1 MPKNTGMGGNKRK
14 KGKKQVQ
21 EDRELT
27 YKGESEE
34 YAQVIKI
41 LGDGRFEC
49 NCADG
54 VKRVAHVRGKM
65 RKRIWIANGDI
76 ILVSLRDFEP
86 EKCDVV
92 EKYKEK
98 EVAKLKKAGEIPDS
112 MVLPSSSEADE
123 EKEEKNDYG
132 DIIFEEQ
139 ENDKG
144 KKKDDDIDFGN
155 DDDDE
160 DEKKESD
167 EEKEEKKVKKD
178 EDEDEDKK
186 EDEKEEEEKE
196 KEEVVE
202 KTKKS
207 KREKKEKEKKIK
219 KKRDDKKKGGGDDDK
234 DFNIDDI

>member
-21 EDRELT
+21 EDRELQ

-54 VKRVAHVRGKM
+54 VKRIAHVRGKM

-98 EVAKLKKAGEIPDS
+98 EVAKLKKAGEIPES
-112 MVLPSSSEADE
+112 MVLPSSTEEE
-123 EKEEKNDYG
+123 EKEANDEYG
-132 DIIFEEQ
+132 DIVFEDQ
-139 ENDKG
+139 EVENK
-144 KKKDDDIDFGN
+144 KKKDDRDFG
-155 DDDDE
+155 DDDE
-160 DEKKESD
+160 DEEKKESD
-167 EEKEEKKVKKD
+167 EEKND
-178 EDEDEDKK
+178 EDDGEK
-186 EDEKEEEEKE
+186 EKEKEEEEEEKPKE
-196 KEEVVE
+196 KQ
-202 KTKKS
+202 KMSKK
-207 KREKKEKEKKIK
+207 EKKEKERKIK
-219 KKRDDKKKGGGDDDK
+219 KKRDDKKTEKEAAK
-234 DFNIDDI
+234 TAKK

>member
-1 MPKNTGMGGNKRK
+1 MGGNKRK

-21 EDRELT
+21 EDRELQ

-34 YAQVIKI
+34 YAQLIKI

-54 VKRVAHVRGKM
+54 VKRIAHVRGKM
-65 RKRIWIANGDI
+65 RKRVWIANGDI
-76 ILVSLRDFEP
+76 ILVSLREFEP

-98 EVAKLKKAGEIPDS
+98 EVAKLKKAGEIPDT
-112 MVLPSSSEADE
+112 MVLPSSSETE

-132 DIIFEEQ
+132 DIIFEDQ
-139 ENDKG
+139 ENDKI
-144 KKKDDDIDFGN
+144 KKKDNNEDVGN
-155 DDDDE
+155 EEEEE

-167 EEKEEKKVKKD
+167 EEKNEKENNKD
-178 EDEDEDKK
+178 ENEE
-186 EDEKEEEEKE
+186 EDEKEEEKE
-196 KEEVVE
+196 KEVE
-202 KTKKS
+202 KVKTS

-219 KKRDDKKKGGGDDDK
+219 KKRDDKKKGGNEDDNK

>member
-1 MPKNTGMGGNKRK
+1 MGGNKRK

-21 EDRELT
+21 EDRELQ

-54 VKRVAHVRGKM
+54 VKRIAHVRGKM

-112 MVLPSSSEADE
+112 MVLPSAEAE
-123 EKEEKNDYG
+123 EKEVNDEYG
-132 DIIFEEQ
+132 DIVFE
-139 ENDKG
+139 DKVVDK
-144 KKKDDDIDFGN
+144 KKKDDLDISN
-155 DDDDE
+155 DEEE
-160 DEKKESD
+160 DNKDSEEEKKEKNED
-167 EEKEEKKVKKD
+167 EE
-178 EDEDEDKK
+178 
-186 EDEKEEEEKE
+186 EDEKEEEKEEIKE
-196 KEEVVE
+196 KERQ
-202 KTKKS
+202 KMGKK
-207 KREKKEKEKKIK
+207 EKKEKEKKIK
-219 KKRDDKKKGGGDDDK
+219 KKRDDKKKDDDK

>member
-21 EDRELT
+21 EDRELS

-54 VKRVAHVRGKM
+54 VKRIAHVRGKM
-65 RKRIWIANGDI
+65 RKRVWIANGDI
-76 ILVSLRDFEP
+76 ILVSLREFEP

-98 EVAKLKKAGEIPDS
+98 EVAKLKKAGEIPDT
-112 MVLPSSSEADE
+112 MVLPTSSDNE
-123 EKEEKNDYG
+123 EKEDKNDYG
-132 DIIFEEQ
+132 DIIFEDQ
-139 ENDKG
+139 ENDKI
-144 KKKDDDIDFGN
+144 KKKDNNEDDGDEEEE
-155 DDDDE
+155 E

-167 EEKEEKKVKKD
+167 EEKNEKENNKD
-178 EDEDEDKK
+178 ENEE
-186 EDEKEEEEKE
+186 EDEKEEEKE
-196 KEEVVE
+196 KEVE
-202 KTKKS
+202 KVKTS

-219 KKRDDKKKGGGDDDK
+219 KKRDDKKKGGNEDDNK

>member
-1 MPKNTGMGGNKRK
+1 MGGNKRK

-21 EDRELT
+21 EDRELQ

-54 VKRVAHVRGKM
+54 VKRIAHVRGKM

-98 EVAKLKKAGEIPDS
+98 EVAKLKKAGEIPES
-112 MVLPSSSEADE
+112 MVLPSSTEEE
-123 EKEEKNDYG
+123 EKEANDEYG
-132 DIIFEEQ
+132 DIVFEDQ
-139 ENDKG
+139 EVENK
-144 KKKDDDIDFGN
+144 KKKDDRDFG
-155 DDDDE
+155 DDDE
-160 DEKKESD
+160 DEEKKESD
-167 EEKEEKKVKKD
+167 EEKNEKND
-178 EDEDEDKK
+178 EDDGEK
-186 EDEKEEEEKE
+186 EKEKEEEEEEKPKE
-196 KEEVVE
+196 KQ
-202 KTKKS
+202 KMSKK
-207 KREKKEKEKKIK
+207 EKKEKEKKIK
-219 KKRDDKKKGGGDDDK
+219 KKRDDKKTEKEDDK
-234 DFNIDDI
+234 EFNIDDI

>member
-21 EDRELT
+21 EDRELQ

-54 VKRVAHVRGKM
+54 VKRIAHVRGKM

-112 MVLPSSSEADE
+112 MVLPSAEAE
-123 EKEEKNDYG
+123 EKEVNDDYG
-132 DIIFEEQ
+132 DIVFEDQVE
-139 ENDKG
+139 DK
-144 KKKDDDIDFGN
+144 KKKDEQDISDDEEEDN
-155 DDDDE
+155 KDNEEEKKEKNEDEEE
-160 DEKKESD
+160 DEK
-167 EEKEEKKVKKD
+167 
-178 EDEDEDKK
+178 
-186 EDEKEEEEKE
+186 EEEKE
-196 KEEVVE
+196 KEEVKE
-202 KTKKS
+202 KQKMNKK
-207 KREKKEKEKKIK
+207 EKKEKEKKIK
-219 KKRDDKKKGGGDDDK
+219 KKRDDKKKDDDK

>member
-167 EEKEEKKVKKD
+167 EEKDEKKENKD

-234 DFNIDDI
+234 EFNIDDI

>member
-14 KGKKQVQ
+14 KGKKNPQ
-21 EDRELT
+21 EDRELQ

-54 VKRVAHVRGKM
+54 VKRIAHVRGKM

-112 MVLPSSSEADE
+112 MVLPSAEAE
-123 EKEEKNDYG
+123 EKEVNEDYG
-132 DIIFEEQ
+132 DIVFEDQ
-139 ENDKG
+139 EVNKN
-144 KKKDDDIDFGN
+144 KKKN
-155 DDDDE
+155 DDNDMPDDEEEE
-160 DEKKESD
+160 DEKEDKKENEQD
-167 EEKEEKKVKKD
+167 KKD
-178 EDEDEDKK
+178 EDEDEEEQEK
-186 EDEKEEEEKE
+186 EDEKEKEREKQ
-196 KEEVVE
+196 KMS
-202 KTKKS
+202 KK
-207 KREKKEKEKKIK
+207 EKKEKDKKIK
-219 KKRDDKKKGGGDDDK
+219 KKRDDKKKEKDDDK
-234 DFNIDDI
+234 EFNIDDI

>member
-21 EDRELT
+21 EDRELS

-54 VKRVAHVRGKM
+54 VKRIAHVRGKM
-65 RKRIWIANGDI
+65 RKRVWIANGDI
-76 ILVSLRDFEP
+76 ILVSLREFEP

-98 EVAKLKKAGEIPDS
+98 EVAKLKKAGEIPDT
-112 MVLPSSSEADE
+112 MVLPSSSDTE
-123 EKEEKNDYG
+123 EKEDKNDYG
-132 DIIFEEQ
+132 DIIFEDQ
-139 ENDKG
+139 ENDKI
-144 KKKDDDIDFGN
+144 KKKDNNEDVGDEE
-155 DDDDE
+155 E

-167 EEKEEKKVKKD
+167 EEKNEKENNKD
-178 EDEDEDKK
+178 ENEV
-186 EDEKEEEEKE
+186 EDEKEEEKE
-196 KEEVVE
+196 KEVE
-202 KTKKS
+202 KVKAS

-219 KKRDDKKKGGGDDDK
+219 KKRDDKKKAQRTA
-234 DFNIDDI
+234 

>member
-49 NCADG
+49 NCTDG
-54 VKRVAHVRGKM
+54 VKRIAHVRGKM

-98 EVAKLKKAGEIPDS
+98 EVAKLKKAGEIPET
-112 MVLPSSSEADE
+112 MVLPSSSEAE
-123 EKEEKNDYG
+123 EKEVKDDYG
-132 DIIFEEQ
+132 DIIFEDQ
-139 ENDKG
+139 DNDKV
-144 KKKDDDIDFGN
+144 KKKDDDIDIGN
-155 DDDDE
+155 D
-160 DEKKESD
+160 
-167 EEKEEKKVKKD
+167 EEEEQKD
-178 EDEDEDKK
+178 SDEDKK
-186 EDEKEEEEKE
+186 EKNEEEDEDEKEEEKEKE
-196 KEEVVE
+196 KEKE
-202 KTKKS
+202 KSKKS
-207 KREKKEKEKKIK
+207 K
-219 KKRDDKKKGGGDDDK
+219 
-234 DFNIDDI
+234 

>member
-167 EEKEEKKVKKD
+167 EEKEEKKEKKD

-186 EDEKEEEEKE
+186 EDEKEEEK
-196 KEEVVE
+196 EVV
-202 KTKKS
+202 KTKAS

-219 KKRDDKKKGGGDDDK
+219 KKRDDKKKGGGDEDK

>member
-21 EDRELT
+21 EDRELQ

-54 VKRVAHVRGKM
+54 VKRIAHVRGKM

-112 MVLPSSSEADE
+112 MVLPSAEAE
-123 EKEEKNDYG
+123 EKEVNDEYG
-132 DIIFEEQ
+132 DIVFE
-139 ENDKG
+139 DKVVDK
-144 KKKDDDIDFGN
+144 KKKDDLDISN
-155 DDDDE
+155 DEEEENKDSE
-160 DEKKESD
+160 EEKKEKN
-167 EEKEEKKVKKD
+167 EE
-178 EDEDEDKK
+178 
-186 EDEKEEEEKE
+186 EDEKEEE
-196 KEEVVE
+196 KEEEEVRE
-202 KTKKS
+202 KQKMSKK
-207 KREKKEKEKKIK
+207 EKKEKEKKIK
-219 KKRDDKKKGGGDDDK
+219 KKRDDKKKDDDK

>member
-21 EDRELT
+21 EDRELA

-54 VKRVAHVRGKM
+54 VKRIAHVRGKM
-65 RKRIWIANGDI
+65 RKRVWIANGDI
-76 ILVSLRDFEP
+76 ILVSLREFEP

-112 MVLPSSSEADE
+112 MVLPSSSEAE

-139 ENDKG
+139 ENDKV
-144 KKKDDDIDFGN
+144 KKKDDDLDVGN
-155 DDDDE
+155 NEEE
-160 DEKKESD
+160 DEKE
-167 EEKEEKKVKKD
+167 EEKKEKD
-178 EDEDEDKK
+178 NEEDEDEDKK
-186 EDEKEEEEKE
+186 EEEAKKEEEKQKTSKKE
-196 KEEVVE
+196 
-202 KTKKS
+202 
-207 KREKKEKEKKIK
+207 RKEKEKKIK
-219 KKRDDKKKGGGDDDK
+219 KKRDDKKKGGNDDDK
-234 DFNIDDI
+234 EFNIDDI

>member
-21 EDRELT
+21 EDRELS

-54 VKRVAHVRGKM
+54 VKRIAHVRGKM
-65 RKRIWIANGDI
+65 RKRVWIANGDI
-76 ILVSLRDFEP
+76 ILVSLREFEP

-98 EVAKLKKAGEIPDS
+98 EVAKLKKAGEIPDT
-112 MVLPSSSEADE
+112 MVLPSSSETE

-132 DIIFEEQ
+132 DIIFEDQ
-139 ENDKG
+139 ENDKI
-144 KKKDDDIDFGN
+144 KKKDNNEDVGN
-155 DDDDE
+155 EEEEE

-167 EEKEEKKVKKD
+167 EEKNEKENNKN
-178 EDEDEDKK
+178 EDEE
-186 EDEKEEEEKE
+186 EDEKEEEKE
-196 KEEVVE
+196 VE
-202 KTKKS
+202 KVKTS

-219 KKRDDKKKGGGDDDK
+219 KKRDDKKKGGGNEDDSK

>member
-14 KGKKQVQ
+14 KGKKPQQQ
-21 EDRELT
+21 EDRELQ

-76 ILVSLRDFEP
+76 IIVSLRDFEP

-160 DEKKESD
+160 DEKKE
-167 EEKEEKKVKKD
+167 
-178 EDEDEDKK
+178 
-186 EDEKEEEEKE
+186 
-196 KEEVVE
+196 
-202 KTKKS
+202 
-207 KREKKEKEKKIK
+207 
-219 KKRDDKKKGGGDDDK
+219 
-234 DFNIDDI
+234 

>member
-21 EDRELT
+21 EDRELA

-54 VKRVAHVRGKM
+54 VKRIAHVRGKM
-65 RKRIWIANGDI
+65 RKRVWIANGDI
-76 ILVSLRDFEP
+76 ILVSLREFEP

-98 EVAKLKKAGEIPDS
+98 EVAKLKKAGEIPES
-112 MVLPSSSEADE
+112 MVLPSSSEAE
-123 EKEEKNDYG
+123 EKEDKNEYG

-139 ENDKG
+139 ENDKV
-144 KKKDDDIDFGN
+144 KKKDNDIIYGN
-155 DDDDE
+155 DEEE
-160 DEKKESD
+160 DEKKDSD
-167 EEKEEKKVKKD
+167 EENKEKEKND
-178 EDEDEDKK
+178 EEDDEEDKK
-186 EDEKEEEEKE
+186 EDEKKEEEKE
-196 KEEVVE
+196 KEKEVE
-202 KTKKS
+202 KKKS
-207 KREKKEKEKKIK
+207 SKRDRKEKEKKIK
-219 KKRDDKKKGGGDDDK
+219 KKRDDKKKGGEDNDDK
-234 DFNIDDI
+234 EFNIDDI

>member
-14 KGKKQVQ
+14 KGKKTVQ
-21 EDRELT
+21 EDRELQ

-54 VKRVAHVRGKM
+54 VKRIAHVRGKM

-112 MVLPSSSEADE
+112 MVLPSAEAK
-123 EKEEKNDYG
+123 EKEVNDEYG
-132 DIIFEEQ
+132 DIVFEDQVE
-139 ENDKG
+139 DK
-144 KKKDDDIDFGN
+144 KKKDDNEISN
-155 DDDDE
+155 DEEEE
-160 DEKKESD
+160 DKDNEEEKKEKNED
-167 EEKEEKKVKKD
+167 EE
-178 EDEDEDKK
+178 
-186 EDEKEEEEKE
+186 EDEKEEE
-196 KEEVVE
+196 KEEVKE
-202 KTKKS
+202 KQKMSKK
-207 KREKKEKEKKIK
+207 EKKEKEKKIK
-219 KKRDDKKKGGGDDDK
+219 KKRDDKKKDKEDDK

>member
-21 EDRELT
+21 EDRELS

-54 VKRVAHVRGKM
+54 VKRIAHVRGKM
-65 RKRIWIANGDI
+65 RKRVWIANGDI
-76 ILVSLRDFEP
+76 ILVSLREFEP

-98 EVAKLKKAGEIPDS
+98 EVAKLKKAGEIPDT
-112 MVLPSSSEADE
+112 MVLPSSSETE

-132 DIIFEEQ
+132 DIIFEDQ
-139 ENDKG
+139 ENDKI
-144 KKKDDDIDFGN
+144 KKKDNNEDVGN
-155 DDDDE
+155 EEEEE

-167 EEKEEKKVKKD
+167 EEKNEKENNKN
-178 EDEDEDKK
+178 EDEE
-186 EDEKEEEEKE
+186 EDEKEEQKE
-196 KEEVVE
+196 VE
-202 KTKKS
+202 KVKTS

-219 KKRDDKKKGGGDDDK
+219 KKRDDKKKGGNEDDNK

>member
-21 EDRELT
+21 EDRELS

-54 VKRVAHVRGKM
+54 VKRIAHVRGKM
-65 RKRIWIANGDI
+65 RKRVWIANGDI
-76 ILVSLRDFEP
+76 ILVSLREFEP

-98 EVAKLKKAGEIPDS
+98 EVAKLKKAGEIPDT
-112 MVLPSSSEADE
+112 MVLPTSSDNE
-123 EKEEKNDYG
+123 EKEDKNDYG
-132 DIIFEEQ
+132 DIIFEDQ
-139 ENDKG
+139 ENDKI
-144 KKKDDDIDFGN
+144 KKKDNNEDVGN
-155 DDDDE
+155 DE
-160 DEKKESD
+160 EEEEEKKESD
-167 EEKEEKKVKKD
+167 EEKNEKENNKN
-178 EDEDEDKK
+178 EDEE
-186 EDEKEEEEKE
+186 EDEKEEEKE
-196 KEEVVE
+196 VE
-202 KTKKS
+202 KVKTS

-219 KKRDDKKKGGGDDDK
+219 KKRDDKKKGGGNEDDNK

>member
-14 KGKKQVQ
+14 KGKKPVVK
-21 EDRELT
+21 EDRDLV

-54 VKRVAHVRGKM
+54 VKRIAHVRGKM

-92 EKYKEK
+92 EKYREK
-98 EVAKLKKAGEIPDS
+98 EVAKLKKVGEIPDS
-112 MVLPSSSEADE
+112 MVLPSSSNEDE
-123 EKEEKNDYG
+123 EKDEGKDD
-132 DIIFEEQ
+132 DIIFEDQ
-139 ENDKG
+139 ENVKD
-144 KKKDDDIDFGN
+144 KKKDDDNEFYN
-155 DDDDE
+155 E
-160 DEKKESD
+160 EEEEKKESD
-167 EEKEEKKVKKD
+167 EEKKEKED

-186 EDEKEEEEKE
+186 EDEKEDEKEEEKE
-196 KEEVVE
+196 VV
-202 KTKKS
+202 KTKAS

-219 KKRDDKKKGGGDDDK
+219 KKRDDKKKGGGDEDK

>member
-21 EDRELT
+21 EDRELQ

-54 VKRVAHVRGKM
+54 VKRIAHVRGKM

-98 EVAKLKKAGEIPDS
+98 EVAKLKKAGEIPES
-112 MVLPSSSEADE
+112 MVLPSSTEEE
-123 EKEEKNDYG
+123 EKEANDEYG
-132 DIIFEEQ
+132 DIVFEDQ
-139 ENDKG
+139 EVENK
-144 KKKDDDIDFGN
+144 KKKDDRDFG
-155 DDDDE
+155 DDDE
-160 DEKKESD
+160 DEEKKESD
-167 EEKEEKKVKKD
+167 EEKND
-178 EDEDEDKK
+178 EDDGEK
-186 EDEKEEEEKE
+186 EKEKEEEEEKPKE
-196 KEEVVE
+196 KQ
-202 KTKKS
+202 KMSKK
-207 KREKKEKEKKIK
+207 EKKEKERKIK
-219 KKRDDKKKGGGDDDK
+219 KKRDDKKTEKEDDK
-234 DFNIDDI
+234 EFNIDDI

>member
-14 KGKKQVQ
+14 KGKKQNQQ
-21 EDRELT
+21 EDRELQ

-54 VKRVAHVRGKM
+54 VKRIAHVRGKM

-112 MVLPSSSEADE
+112 MVLPSAEAE
-123 EKEEKNDYG
+123 EKEVNDDYG
-132 DIIFEEQ
+132 DIVFEDQ
-139 ENDKG
+139 DDKN
-144 KKKDDDIDFGN
+144 KKKN
-155 DDDDE
+155 DDNDIPNDDEEE
-160 DEKKESD
+160 DEKEDKKEN
-167 EEKEEKKVKKD
+167 EEDKKD
-178 EDEDEDKK
+178 EDEDE
-186 EDEKEEEEKE
+186 EEQEKEEEKE
-196 KEEVVE
+196 KERE
-202 KTKKS
+202 KQKMSKK
-207 KREKKEKEKKIK
+207 EKKEKDKKIK
-219 KKRDDKKKGGGDDDK
+219 KKRDDKKKEKDDDK
-234 DFNIDDI
+234 EFNIDDI

>member
-98 EVAKLKKAGEIPDS
+98 EVAKLKKAGKIPDS

>member
-21 EDRELT
+21 EDRELQ

-54 VKRVAHVRGKM
+54 VKRIAHVRGKM

-98 EVAKLKKAGEIPDS
+98 EVAKLKKAGEIPES
-112 MVLPSSSEADE
+112 MVLPSSTEEE
-123 EKEEKNDYG
+123 EKEANDEYG
-132 DIIFEEQ
+132 DIVFEDQ
-139 ENDKG
+139 EVENK
-144 KKKDDDIDFGN
+144 KKKDDRDFG
-155 DDDDE
+155 DDDE
-160 DEKKESD
+160 DEEKKESD
-167 EEKEEKKVKKD
+167 EEKNEKND
-178 EDEDEDKK
+178 EDDGEK
-186 EDEKEEEEKE
+186 EKEKEEEEEEKPKE
-196 KEEVVE
+196 KQ
-202 KTKKS
+202 KMSKK
-207 KREKKEKEKKIK
+207 EKKEKERKIK
-219 KKRDDKKKGGGDDDK
+219 KKRDDKKTEKEDDK
-234 DFNIDDI
+234 EFNIDDI

>member
-21 EDRELT
+21 EDRELQ

-54 VKRVAHVRGKM
+54 VKRIAHVRGKM

-112 MVLPSSSEADE
+112 MVLPSAEAE
-123 EKEEKNDYG
+123 EKEVNDEYG
-132 DIIFEEQ
+132 DIVFE
-139 ENDKG
+139 DKVVDK
-144 KKKDDDIDFGN
+144 KKKDDLDISN
-155 DDDDE
+155 DEEEDNKDSEEEKKEKNEDEEE
-160 DEKKESD
+160 DEK
-167 EEKEEKKVKKD
+167 
-178 EDEDEDKK
+178 
-186 EDEKEEEEKE
+186 EEEKE
-196 KEEVVE
+196 KEEVKE
-202 KTKKS
+202 KQKMNKK
-207 KREKKEKEKKIK
+207 EKKEKEKKIK
-219 KKRDDKKKGGGDDDK
+219 KKRDDKKKDDDK

>member
-14 KGKKQVQ
+14 KGKKQNQQ
-21 EDRELT
+21 EDRELQ

-54 VKRVAHVRGKM
+54 VKRIAHVRGKM

-112 MVLPSSSEADE
+112 MVLPSSEAE
-123 EKEEKNDYG
+123 EKEVNEDYG
-132 DIIFEEQ
+132 DIVFEDQDVGKNKKKNDDNDMPNDEEEDDEKEDKKENEEDKKDENEDEEEQ
-139 ENDKG
+139 E
-144 KKKDDDIDFGN
+144 
-155 DDDDE
+155 
-160 DEKKESD
+160 
-167 EEKEEKKVKKD
+167 
-178 EDEDEDKK
+178 K
-186 EDEKEEEEKE
+186 EDEKEKEREKQ
-196 KEEVVE
+196 KMS
-202 KTKKS
+202 KK
-207 KREKKEKEKKIK
+207 EKKEKDKKIK
-219 KKRDDKKKGGGDDDK
+219 KKRDDKKKEKDDDK
-234 DFNIDDI
+234 EFNIDDI